1 MIKDPSADG
10 GGPSPYDL
18 LAPAGVTPWTSHKD
32 MQDVSFEL
40 LARHL
45 MTPVTQQAWDEL
57 RGVRRRLLVDL
68 FLYGVDPAADIPLA
82 VADIDRST
90 AAVPDPPGPQD
101 PPPGPL
107 PEATARLLDDLIR
120 FDV

>member
-1 MIKDPSADG
+1 MIEDPS
-10 GGPSPYDL
+10 GGPTPYEV

-57 RGVRRRLLVDL
+57 RGVRRRLLNDLLMYDVDL
-68 FLYGVDPAADIPLA
+68 AAELPRA
-82 VADIDRST
+82 AADIDRAL
-90 AAVPDPPGPQD
+90 AAEPPSRAPAQD
-101 PPPGPL
+101 PSGPL

>member
-1 MIKDPSADG
+1 MIEDPSADG
-10 GGPSPYDL
+10 GGPSPYEV

-68 FLYGVDPAADIPLA
+68 FLYDVDPAAELPLA
-82 VADIDRST
+82 LDDIDRAL
-90 AAVPDPPGPQD
+90 AAEPDTPPRD
-101 PPPGPL
+101 AVRL
-107 PEATARLLDDLIR
+107 PDELLDLIR

>member
-1 MIKDPSADG
+1 MIKDPSANG
-10 GGPSPYDL
+10 AGPSGPSRPSPYEL

-45 MTPVTQQAWDEL
+45 MTSVTQQAWDEL

-68 FLYGVDPAADIPLA
+68 LLYDVDLAAELPLA
-82 VADIDRST
+82 TADIDRALAT
-90 AAVPDPPGPQD
+90 APDP
-101 PPPGPL
+101 L
-107 PEATARLLDDLIR
+107 PAAAAPRPDELTDLIR